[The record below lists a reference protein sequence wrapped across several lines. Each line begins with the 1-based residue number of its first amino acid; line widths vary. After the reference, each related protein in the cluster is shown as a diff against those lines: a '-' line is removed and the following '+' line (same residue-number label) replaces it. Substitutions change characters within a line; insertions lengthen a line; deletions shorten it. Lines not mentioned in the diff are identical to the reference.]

1 MSDSESVI
9 SIENGEFCWEPQ
21 PQIESIKSNRHTTLS
36 KNYEALSEGIN
47 SHFLSSSSL
56 DRATENLFKIRIAKL
71 SVIKSEMVMIIGPTN
86 SGKSSLLYSI
96 LGEMVNL
103 QNNTYTISGNMCLMD
118 QHRFLIGGSIS
129 DNITFGKP
137 LSIKKINK
145 AIYNAALEQ
154 DLATMEDGLDT
165 ILGDTNDT
173 VSGGQ
178 RTRIN
183 LARCFY
189 QK

>member
-1 MSDSESVI
+1 
-9 SIENGEFCWEPQ
+9 
-21 PQIESIKSNRHTTLS
+21 
-36 KNYEALSEGIN
+36 
-47 SHFLSSSSL
+47 
-56 DRATENLFKIRIAKL
+56 
-71 SVIKSEMVMIIGPTN
+71 
-86 SGKSSLLYSI
+86 
-96 LGEMVNL
+96 
-103 QNNTYTISGNMCLMD
+103 MCLMD